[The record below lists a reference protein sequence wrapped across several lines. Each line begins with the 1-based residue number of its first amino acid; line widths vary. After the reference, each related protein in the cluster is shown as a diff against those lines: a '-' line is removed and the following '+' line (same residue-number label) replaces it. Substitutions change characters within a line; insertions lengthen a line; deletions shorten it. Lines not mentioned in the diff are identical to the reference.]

1 MVFPPILI
9 FHGLS
14 LPYFGK
20 NGKKYFCRFLSFSK
34 QEEYFPHNHADFS
47 KDSNPVTFISRKIF
61 TSFLFSF
68 CRIVFPFVFSKKMPP
83 QKQFC
88 SGLSV
93 FPIWIIRRIFLHSPT
108 LWLLF
113 KIRFAGS
120 LPLLDV
126 FIIYRKAFTVLS
138 IGFWGT
144 HCHRKRF
151 VLW

>member
-34 QEEYFPHNHADFS
+34 QEEYFPHNHAGFP
-47 KDSNPVTFISRKIF
+47 KDSNPVTFISRAFF

-68 CRIVFPFVFSKKMPP
+68 AGSFFPLFSQRKNHREKC
-83 QKQFC
+83 FR

-93 FPIWIIRRIFLHSPT
+93 FPMWIIRRDFLRSP
-108 LWLLF
+108 LLRLFF
-113 KIRFAGS
+113 KIRSAGS
-120 LPLLDV
+120 LP
-126 FIIYRKAFTVLS
+126 FCRYIYYRKAFTVLS